1 MALCLAGHRFTKNHK
16 TMRINTFGLAA
27 GLACTCSAQY
37 GTFEASTVKEASG
50 RTTFVVLDDGNTSY
64 NQAITNAVK
73 ADWKFTAQV
82 DFINLRDLGTR
93 PLDPAGN
100 YLLRIRRTDPEK
112 HEAVFLALCKGWKQK
127 KDEALLVENG
137 AVMNM
142 PPAHE
147 LASIQIDP
155 KTIDGPGSLLL
166 GIYVKHLQNY
176 LKLVQDGKVTDKTTA
191 DRIYAA
197 RTKAVKG
204 MTLMIA
210 REHLDKSIPDLAKVK
225 ETYAHDAAIESMDV
239 LLKNVVAGNATV
251 CVSDVVLTGEDK
263 TQWCFKRVFNTGSG
277 ELMYLR
283 DDAAL
288 YGKKQGFISEDLRM
302 IGQSR

>member
-1 MALCLAGHRFTKNHK
+1 
-16 TMRINTFGLAA
+16 MRNISLGLAA
-27 GLACTCSAQY
+27 TLLLPCAAQY
-37 GTFEASTVKEASG
+37 GTFEAAVVKDAAA
-50 RTTFVVLDDGNTSY
+50 RTTLVVLDDGNTSY

-73 ADWKFTAQV
+73 ADWKFTGEV

-93 PLDPAGN
+93 PLDPSMN
-100 YLLRIRRTDPEK
+100 YLLRIQRSDKEK
-112 HEAVFLALCKGWKQK
+112 HDAVFLALCKGWKQK
-127 KDEALLVENG
+127 KDEALIVEGG
-137 AVMNM
+137 AVVNM
-142 PPAHE
+142 PAVHE
-147 LASIQIDP
+147 LASMQIDP
-155 KTIDGPGSLLL
+155 KAVDGPGSAML

-210 REHLDKSIPDLAKVK
+210 AEHLDKSVPDLARLK
-225 ETYAHDAAIESMDV
+225 ETYTHDAAVTALDRVMEA
-239 LLKNVVAGNATV
+239 AGSGKSTV
-251 CVSDVVLTGEDK
+251 CIADVVLTGVDK
-263 TQWCFKRVFNTGSG
+263 TQWCFKRVFNAGNG

-288 YGKKQGFISEDLRM
+288 YGKKLGFISEDLRM
-302 IGQSR
+302 LEQSR

>member
-1 MALCLAGHRFTKNHK
+1 MFGRDVPKTK
-16 TMRINTFGLAA
+16 TPIMRIITLGLAA
-27 GLACTCSAQY
+27 TLLLPCKAQY
-37 GTFEASTVKEASG
+37 GTFDPAVVKEAAG
-50 RTTFVVLDDGNTSY
+50 RTTLVVLDDANTSY
-64 NQAITNAVK
+64 NQAITTAAK
-73 ADWKFTAQV
+73 AEWKFTKEV
-82 DFINLRDLGTR
+82 DFINLRDLGTQ
-93 PLDPAGN
+93 PLDPTKN
-100 YLLRIRRTDPEK
+100 YLLRIHRADKEK

-127 KDEALLVENG
+127 KDEALVVEGG
-137 AVMNM
+137 AVRNM

-155 KTIDGPGSLLL
+155 KTVDGPGSPIL

-191 DRIYAA
+191 DRIYAG

-210 REHLDKSIPDLAKVK
+210 REHLDKSIPDMAKVK
-225 ETYAHDAAIESMDV
+225 ETYTHDAAIENVDV
-239 LLKNVVAGNATV
+239 LLKAAVAGNGNACLT
-251 CVSDVVLTGEDK
+251 DVVLTGEDK
-263 TQWCFKRVFNTGSG
+263 TQWCFKRVFNAGSG

-302 IGQSR
+302 IEQSR